1 MTQEE
6 LADQSGVNRSNISKY
21 ENDYSKPELKNLR
34 NIAAVFD
41 CHIEDLY
48 EWKKSRINQSR

>member
-6 LADQSGVNRSNISKY
+6 LAHLSGVNRSNISKY
-21 ENDYSKPELKNLR
+21 ENDFSKPELKNLK
-34 NIAAVFD
+34 NIANVFD

-48 EWKKSRINQSR
+48 EWKKSRRTQSR